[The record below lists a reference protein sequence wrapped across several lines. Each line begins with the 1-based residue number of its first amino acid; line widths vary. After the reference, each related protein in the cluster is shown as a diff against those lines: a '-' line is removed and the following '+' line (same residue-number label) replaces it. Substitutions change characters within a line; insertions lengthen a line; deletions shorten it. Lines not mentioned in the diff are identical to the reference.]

1 MTDEVEN
8 SMSPR
13 DPHYYEEHYPDRLGV
28 PPASAADD
36 IAFALDE
43 LMQKNIDRRTW
54 VFRFPLEERPND
66 PYSIPV
72 LPVMTRG
79 IMLYEPVKTKFD
91 WMIDGRRMKPQELN
105 GIEDAYEDFMKKME
119 WDDE

>member
-1 MTDEVEN
+1 MTDEVKN

-13 DPHYYEEHYPDRLGV
+13 DPFYYEEQYPDRLGV

-36 IAFALDE
+36 IAFALEE
-43 LMQKNIDRRTW
+43 LMRKTFEQKIWDFNAKW
-54 VFRFPLEERPND
+54 ERERDD
-66 PYSIPV
+66 PYLNFKNVIT
-72 LPVMTRG
+72 MG
-79 IMLYEPVKTKFD
+79 FMLYEPIKTKFD

-119 WDDE
+119 WEDE